1 MLLDTKNSNR
11 VHYFAYGSNIKPFS
25 WYTYHVLKG
34 AAQAWLPDDYI
45 RKFIKVPDLK
55 DPEESREMREW
66 YIYEN

>member
-1 MLLDTKNSNR
+1 
-11 VHYFAYGSNIKPFS
+11 
-25 WYTYHVLKG
+25 VLKG
-34 AAQAWLPDDYI
+34 AEQAGLADDYI